1 MNNLLKRILCAAMVC
16 ALCLSF
22 AACASGEV
30 LATVNGQKITRAD
43 FDTEMANTLSYYG
56 LSDDTLDDYMGED
69 EANAYRDSVLDAL
82 ITQELM
88 RQKATELG
96 YYDLSEEESAD
107 IQTSV
112 DEYISSVKEYLRSE
126 VEAEAESDASIDVD
140 KELDSRYMQFMQE
153 QGFTQQSLYD
163 IYMEDYVLN
172 KVYDHFME
180 GCVVTEKDYE
190 NYYNELLT
198 EQQDLALSDPDSA
211 LMNYLYGAN
220 AVDVYIPENAKEEVK
235 TVQHILIALPDEI
248 SEEASSLESD
258 GDSDGAE
265 QKREEGR
272 EQVKAEAEAVLA
284 RVQAGEDWD
293 ALMAECSADYTEG
306 SDNRFEVYDGAGYV
320 QEFVDGALALQ
331 NVGDVSGLIASQY
344 GWHIIKFVEETKTG
358 QIPYAD
364 VKDSIVSAADSALQT
379 EFWSNLLDE
388 WLSEA
393 EVTRTSFLTDSD
405 ADASDD
411 AQSTE
416 EPSEDA
422 VG

>member
-1 MNNLLKRILCAAMVC
+1 MNNLLKRILCTAMVC

-126 VEAEAESDASIDVD
+126 VEAEAESDASLDVD

-272 EQVKAEAEAVLA
+272 EQVKAEAEAVLNGMEASLRGAEWYFLMGCVLVRRGNYVDAGRFFDYACGREPYNAEYQNA
-284 RVQAGEDWD
+284 REELRQRAG
-293 ALMAECSADYTEG
+293 AY
-306 SDNRFEVYDGAGYV
+306 AG
-320 QEFVDGALALQ
+320 
-331 NVGDVSGLIASQY
+331 
-344 GWHIIKFVEETKTG
+344 
-358 QIPYAD
+358 
-364 VKDSIVSAADSALQT
+364 
-379 EFWSNLLDE
+379 
-388 WLSEA
+388 
-393 EVTRTSFLTDSD
+393 TRTSDGCGNICTALLCANCCLDCF
-405 ADASDD
+405 
-411 AQSTE
+411 
-416 EPSEDA
+416 
-422 VG
+422 GRGCC

>member
-1 MNNLLKRILCAAMVC
+1 MNNLLKCILCTAMVC

-172 KVYDHFME
+172 KVYDHFM
-180 GCVVTEKDYE
+180 
-190 NYYNELLT
+190 
-198 EQQDLALSDPDSA
+198 
-211 LMNYLYGAN
+211 
-220 AVDVYIPENAKEEVK
+220 
-235 TVQHILIALPDEI
+235 
-248 SEEASSLESD
+248 
-258 GDSDGAE
+258 
-265 QKREEGR
+265 
-272 EQVKAEAEAVLA
+272 
-284 RVQAGEDWD
+284 
-293 ALMAECSADYTEG
+293 
-306 SDNRFEVYDGAGYV
+306 
-320 QEFVDGALALQ
+320 
-331 NVGDVSGLIASQY
+331 
-344 GWHIIKFVEETKTG
+344 
-358 QIPYAD
+358 
-364 VKDSIVSAADSALQT
+364 
-379 EFWSNLLDE
+379 
-388 WLSEA
+388 
-393 EVTRTSFLTDSD
+393 
-405 ADASDD
+405 
-411 AQSTE
+411 
-416 EPSEDA
+416 
-422 VG
+422 